1 METVIDL
8 PTERDHR
15 PAPTCTV
22 IHKGAHG
29 ARTGRQHQTVIE
41 GISGRSAGARG
52 LCMHL
57 VVIGPG
63 EQTAAHL
70 HLGHE
75 TAIYFLSG
83 ASETWY
89 GPGLESRLVSGE
101 GDFLFI
107 PAGCPHLARNLSDTE
122 PCRVLV
128 ARTDPEEQ
136 ESVVLLPALEER
148 IPQPQ
153 RRPPRP
159 PAMGT

>member
-1 METVIDL
+1 MEMAMELDS
-8 PTERDHR
+8 R

-22 IHKGAHG
+22 IRRGANG
-29 ARTGRQHQTVIE
+29 TRTGRQHQTVIE
-41 GISGRSAGARG
+41 GISARSAGARG

-75 TAIYFLSG
+75 TAIYVLSG

-89 GPGLESRLVSGE
+89 GPGLESRLVSE
-101 GDFLFI
+101 AGDFLYI

-136 ESVVLLPALEER
+136 ERVVLLPAREGR
-148 IPQPQ
+148 VP
-153 RRPPRP
+153 RRQGHPPLP
-159 PAMGT
+159 LATGT